1 MPKFLQTRE
10 LLCHGFKGTWQITE
24 LAISV
29 SKNCFELCMVSKYRI
44 LTSLSQN
51 LWNVVTLQWLIST
64 FMLISF
70 FLLGFCL
77 FICLFVWGF
86 LFVGF
91 FAICTAFLPVRFK
104 ILSKFCVFISGGI
117 TGVLN
122 FQEHWNKSTIK
133 ARLFLHSQKYFSS
146 PFSAEG
152 PCWHY
157 PIGFFVHFHPPSRFS
172 LLVF

>member
-1 MPKFLQTRE
+1 MLQYFSSVLAERVINNASKIWEVMPKFLQTRE

-86 LFVGF
+86 LFVWV
-91 FAICTAFLPVRFK
+91 FLPFALLFYQLGLKYYPNSV
-104 ILSKFCVFISGGI
+104 SS
-117 TGVLN
+117 
-122 FQEHWNKSTIK
+122 FQE
-133 ARLFLHSQKYFSS
+133 
-146 PFSAEG
+146 E
-152 PCWHY
+152 
-157 PIGFFVHFHPPSRFS
+157 
-172 LLVF
+172 